1 MTDNAKS
8 HRKVL
13 VQPLNLI
20 EGRRLEWI
28 WQDMIPEQTLTLL
41 AGTAGIGK
49 STILAWITGALTR
62 GELQGAFYGE
72 PIVVGF
78 VAQEDDL
85 ERTLVPRLDA
95 TKANRE
101 LVKSISLKIERGEES
116 WSGLPTIADDLSA
129 LEKEIIEH
137 GIKLLIIDPVVSVMD
152 GDSVKLSDVRRN
164 LDRLTALCERTGCT
178 VIAVTHFNKGA
189 GNASEKITGSTAFR
203 DTARSVLLLAVDEDS
218 DQRILTVDKSNY
230 SQEKKSL
237 AFSVRSVSVPVRDGE
252 TSVGAAFL
260 LGETALR
267 VHDLVGNLSEDK
279 LAILELARHAKE
291 EAERGARPSSTITS
305 DQIVEELKITSNT
318 ARQKLN
324 RMVKDGHLERV
335 RDGEFSL
342 APQGWQALP
351 SPPVT
356 RHAVVPVTPE
366 AQRQALTAL
375 PRDNETR
382 DSVTGDS
389 RCTEHSAPT
398 REGHCAQCELELAS

>member
-1 MTDNAKS
+1 MTDDDKG
-8 HRKVL
+8 RKVL
-13 VQPLNLI
+13 VQPLHLV
-20 EGRRLEWI
+20 EGRRLDWV
-28 WQDMIPEQTLTLL
+28 WQDMIPRQTLTLL

-49 STILAWITGALTR
+49 STILSWITGALTR
-62 GELQGAFYGE
+62 GELEGDFLGK
-72 PIVVGF
+72 PVVVGF

-101 LVKSISLKIERGEES
+101 LVMNVNLQVTRGEES
-116 WSGLPTIADDLSA
+116 WIQLPTIADDLSK
-129 LEKEIIEH
+129 LEAQILGH
-137 GIKLLIIDPVVSVMD
+137 GIQVLIVDPVVSVMD

-230 SQEKKSL
+230 SPVKKSL
-237 AFSVRSVSVPVRDGE
+237 AFSVRSVSVPVRDGVA
-252 TSVGAAFL
+252 SVGSAFL

-267 VHDLVGNLSEDK
+267 VHDMVGNLSEDK
-279 LAILELARHAKE
+279 LAILALAKDARE
-291 EAERGARPSSTITS
+291 EAERENRPPPPITTE
-305 DQIVEELKITSNT
+305 QIAEELKITSNT

-324 RMVKDGHLERV
+324 RMVKEGHLERV

-342 APQGWQALP
+342 AAQGWQAPP
-351 SPPVT
+351 SSPVT
-356 RHAVVPVTPE
+356 RNAVVPVTPE
-366 AQRQALTAL
+366 AQRQAPTPL
-375 PRDNETR
+375 PR
-382 DSVTGDS
+382 DSVTPLPRDS
-389 RCTEHSAPT
+389 DSLCPEHLEPTLGGQCARCEMVM
-398 REGHCAQCELELAS
+398 AS